1 MKRVLSRF
9 VAYVIDMIIVSLI
22 AIGLANIK
30 YINPNIEK
38 GNNLTENYLSIV
50 NQYVEL
56 SKEFDNYLEDSILT
70 EKEIEEITSKYPL
83 YREFTY
89 IDEYQPLDP
98 VDSDLQTKMKDKIY
112 DDYVNNVEIYN
123 YKITRNNVY
132 QSIILIV
139 VSIFY
144 FVILQFLMN
153 GQTIGKK
160 LMRLRVKSV
169 DDKEVSIFSFFIRTI
184 LVCELLFTIL
194 DLVLVFSLKQSTYNL
209 TASYIIQVRYLYELA
224 FIICLIIRD
233 DNRSLHD
240 LLLKTKVV
248 RYDKA
253 GNEIEETLF
262 NKNEETEENALIDE
276 DEVVEKKTKKKTNS
290 KNTKNKKTFVE
301 AEKVNDKKS
310 TNKNN

>member
-160 LMRLRVKSV
+160 LMRLRVKSI

>member
-70 EKEIEEITSKYPL
+70 EKEIEEITSEYPL

-160 LMRLRVKSV
+160 LMRLRVKSI